1 MTMTLQ
7 SGVSVTKADEAVA
20 CQQTAAP
27 GLHSRRTSLVR
38 LLASAAIGYAVG
50 SFSSADA
57 AGRLARG
64 NGTDLR
70 QEGSGNPGAMNAGLV
85 LGPRWGWAVLVGD
98 VFKGVVASSLG
109 RVIAGDDGA
118 YVAGAASVAGHAY
131 PAQKGFCGGK
141 GVATSLGTAAVCM
154 PAYAPL
160 DVAIAGASYVTAA
173 RANGESEHVDTGV
186 SAWMG
191 TFAASA
197 AFVLTA
203 VATWRLRWKALWG
216 PTPSVLLPV
225 YALLVSGVILVRF
238 LSARSV
244 ERE

>member
-1 MTMTLQ
+1 M
-7 SGVSVTKADEAVA
+7 
-20 CQQTAAP
+20 P
-27 GLHSRRTSLVR
+27 R
-38 LLASAAIGYAVG
+38 LLASAVIGYAVG

-57 AGRLARG
+57 AARLARG

-70 QEGSGNPGAMNAGLV
+70 REGSGNPGAMNAGSV
-85 LGPRWGWAVLVGD
+85 LGRRWGWAVLAGD
-98 VFKGVVASSLG
+98 IFKGMAASTLG
-109 RVIAGDDGA
+109 RVAAGDDGA

-131 PAQKGFCGGK
+131 PVQKGFRGGK

-160 DVAIAGASYVTAA
+160 DVAIAGASYMSVS
-173 RANGESEHVDTGV
+173 RSNGVSEHVDTGV
-186 SAWMG
+186 PAWMG

-238 LSARSV
+238 LSVRAV